1 MRMSKVSE
9 LRQDLLE
16 PVLEHF
22 PSHVITE
29 EHQANERLAIRWRWL
44 SMLSVVA
51 AGGLLIVSLADAGGH
66 REAPWAETLFW
77 LGLLVLFVPIT
88 LRLTSPTIT
97 HTEGVG
103 LIIILGL
110 GLYLVKVMHSPEGFT
125 YFDEFLHWRTYNDIL
140 ASSHLFTKN
149 LVLPVSA
156 QYPTLEI
163 VTVALTSLTGLPFFV
178 AGVVIVGV
186 IRVVFVVALYL
197 FFEQISGLRQVGYI
211 ASVLY
216 MANPNYLFFNAMFKY
231 ESLALAL
238 TALALFVMIRRQ
250 NVHRTSWARHTLL
263 AGLIVLAVVTTHHLT
278 AFALTGFLGVW
289 GATAWYTRRH
299 TGERSGPLDMLLL
312 AGVANALWLHF
323 VADRVGEYLLP
334 LVSSAGTEFINLLR
348 GQASAPRQ
356 LFVSSSGIAPL
367 WERVVGLGSAGLI
380 LLGLAVGLWQLW
392 RNHRY
397 RGAALALGIGAMGY
411 PISLVMRL
419 SGRSWEVGYRAT
431 EFLFV
436 AVAFVVALG
445 VVEFGLRGRWP
456 RWAAGI
462 FVAAAAV
469 IFLGGIVN
477 GWSRQW
483 RLPGPYL
490 PAQDTRSVE
499 PEGILAAE
507 WARAYLGPDRVM
519 AADRTN
525 TVLMA
530 TYGDQHVRTTISGA
544 EDPGWVL
551 YSENFG
557 LGPRG
562 LIQRNKIQYM
572 VVDYRL
578 VAAPNLAV
586 RYFDNV
592 PVDEAFAKF
601 DATVGVNRVFD
612 SGSIRIYDVGA
623 LGNVP

>member
-1 MRMSKVSE
+1 
-9 LRQDLLE
+9 
-16 PVLEHF
+16 
-22 PSHVITE
+22 
-29 EHQANERLAIRWRWL
+29 
-44 SMLSVVA
+44 
-51 AGGLLIVSLADAGGH
+51 
-66 REAPWAETLFW
+66 
-77 LGLLVLFVPIT
+77 
-88 LRLTSPTIT
+88 
-97 HTEGVG
+97 
-103 LIIILGL
+103 
-110 GLYLVKVMHSPEGFT
+110 MHSPEGFT

-140 ASSHLFTKN
+140 ESSHLFTKN

-163 VTVALTSLTGLPFFV
+163 VTDALTSLTGLPFFV
-178 AGVVIVGV
+178 AGVLIVGV
-186 IRVVFVVALYL
+186 IRVVFVLALYL
-197 FFEQISGLRQVGYI
+197 FFEQISGQRQVGYI

-238 TALALFVMIRRQ
+238 TALAVFMVIRRQ
-250 NVHRTSWARHTLL
+250 NVHSTSWMRHTVL
-263 AGLIVLAVVTTHHLT
+263 AGLIILAVVTTHHLT
-278 AFALTGFLGVW
+278 AFALTGFLAVW
-289 GATAWYTRRH
+289 VATAWYTHRH
-299 TGERSGPLDMLLL
+299 AAEKAGPLDMLLL
-312 AGVANALWLHF
+312 AVVANALWLHF
-323 VADRVGEYLLP
+323 VADRVGEYLFP
-334 LVSSAGTEFINLLR
+334 LVSSAGTELINLLR

-380 LLGLAVGLWQLW
+380 LLGLALGLWQLW
-392 RNHRY
+392 RNHRS
-397 RGAALALGIGAMGY
+397 RAAALALGIGALGY

-445 VVEFGLRGRWP
+445 VVEFGLLGRWR
-456 RWAAGI
+456 RWAPGV

-499 PEGILAAE
+499 PQGILAAE
-507 WARAYLGPDRVM
+507 WARTYLGPDRIM
-519 AADRTN
+519 GADRTN

-544 EDPGWVL
+544 EDPNWVL
-551 YSENFG
+551 YSNYFG

-562 LIQRNKIQYM
+562 LIQRNHIQYM

-578 VAAPNLAV
+578 VDAPNLAQ

-592 PVDEAFAKF
+592 PVAEAFAKF
-601 DATVGVNRVFD
+601 DAAIGVNRVFD